1 MRHLVLSLVFSCF
14 ALVAFAQHGHDGH
27 DHGDHAGHNHADHAG
42 HNHADHDHSGHTGHD
57 HAAHA
62 DGGHDTHGHD
72 DHAHGGHGEKVCGH
86 YTHHEFNAGDNAI
99 HHIADANVYS
109 IGPFNIPLPVIL
121 YVPNEGGLKVFM
133 SSVFDHASGHHG
145 TGVRAHE
152 RFVIDGGEV
161 KHVTDLSFP
170 TENVAISGIVHI
182 EDKKGKEKAFVCY
195 NEKLYPTETK
205 STADAGIFGGG
216 ITNYFDFS
224 LTKNVVSMLIVCLIL
239 FLLFRSAA
247 KAYTAREGKAP
258 TGLQNLLE
266 VMVSFIRDEV
276 AVPFLGHKASK
287 FLPFLLSLFFFI
299 LGLNLWGQVPFFGGS
314 NVTGNIG
321 VTAVLAIFTFFAVNF
336 NGNKHYW
343 EHLFAAPGTPW
354 FVKIILI
361 PVEIMGMFIKP
372 ITLMLR
378 LFANITAGHMVIL
391 IFVSFVFIF
400 GKSGESV
407 PGAAGGAVAATLLS
421 LFMMSIELIVAFVQA
436 FVFTILT
443 ASYLGQATEEA
454 HH

>member
-1 MRHLVLSLVFSCF
+1 MRHFVLSLIFSCF
-14 ALVAFAQHGHDGH
+14 ALVAFAQQGHDN
-27 DHGDHAGHNHADHAG
+27 HAGHNHAEHE
-42 HNHADHDHSGHTGHD
+42 GHD
-57 HAAHA
+57 HAAHD
-62 DGGHDTHGHD
+62 DGHGH
-72 DHAHGGHGEKVCGH
+72 HGETICGQEVD
-86 YTHHEFNAGDNAI
+86 HEFNAGDNAI
-99 HHIADANVYS
+99 HHISDANVYS

-121 YVPNEGGLKVFM
+121 YVPNEGGLKMF
-133 SSVFDHASGHHG
+133 SSTQFDHASGHHG

-152 RFVIDGGEV
+152 RFVIDGGQV
-161 KHVTDLSFP
+161 KHITDASFP
-170 TENVAISGIVHI
+170 MENVAISGIIHGE
-182 EDKKGKEKAFVCY
+182 EDGKEIAYVCY
-195 NEKLYPTETK
+195 NERLYPTEVK
-205 STADAGIFGGG
+205 STADAGVFGGG

-224 LTKNVVSMLIVCLIL
+224 LTKNVVSMFIVCLIL
-239 FLLFRSAA
+239 FLLFTSAA
-247 KAYTAREGKAP
+247 RAYKTREGKAP

-266 VMVSFIRDEV
+266 VMVTFIRDEV
-276 AVPFLGHKASK
+276 AIPFLGPNASK
-287 FLPFLLSLFFFI
+287 FLPFLLTLFFFI
-299 LGLNLWGQVPFFGGS
+299 LGLNLWGQIPFFGGS

-321 VTAVLAIFTFFAVNF
+321 VTAVLAIITFFAVNF
-336 NGNKHYW
+336 NGNKNYW

-354 FVKIILI
+354 FVKIILV

-400 GKSGESV
+400 GNSGESI

-421 LFMMSIELIVAFVQA
+421 IFMMSIELIVAFVQA

>member
-14 ALVAFAQHGHDGH
+14 ALVAFAQHDHSGH
-27 DHGDHAGHNHADHAG
+27 DHSDHAGHNHADHAG
-42 HNHADHDHSGHTGHD
+42 HD

-62 DGGHDTHGHD
+62 DGGHDDHHG
-72 DHAHGGHGEKVCGH
+72 HGGHGEKACGH

-99 HHIADANVYS
+99 HHISDANVYS

-121 YVPNEGGLKVFM
+121 YVPNEGGFKMF
-133 SSVFDHASGHHG
+133 SSTQFDHASGHHG

-152 RFVIDGGEV
+152 RFVIDGGQV
-161 KHVTDLSFP
+161 KHVTDSSFP
-170 TENVAISGIVHI
+170 NENVAISGIVHI
-182 EDKKGKEKAFVCY
+182 KKDGKEEAFVCY
-195 NEKLYPTETK
+195 NEKLYPTEVK

-216 ITNYFDFS
+216 ITGYYDFS
-224 LTKNVVSMLIVCLIL
+224 LTKNVVSMFIVCLIL
-239 FLLFRSAA
+239 FLLFTSAA
-247 KAYTAREGKAP
+247 KAYKTREGKAP

-266 VMVSFIRDEV
+266 VMVTFIRDEV
-276 AVPFLGHKASK
+276 AVPFLGHNASK
-287 FLPFLLSLFFFI
+287 FLPFLLTLFFFI

-321 VTAVLAIFTFFAVNF
+321 VTAVLAIITFFAVNF

-354 FVKIILI
+354 FVKIILV

-400 GKSGESV
+400 GNSGESV